1 MQSDRLRR
9 REFITLVGSAVAAGS
24 AWPRAGR
31 AQQSSMPVIGFLHG
45 GSPAQNASRLAG
57 FRKGLREAD
66 FVEGQNVA
74 IEFRWADG
82 QADRLPELAADLV
95 RRQVAVI
102 ATLSA
107 SQAAVAAKAAT
118 DTIPIIFQVGSD
130 PVAMGLVN
138 SLSRPGGN
146 ATGIST
152 LNAEITEKR
161 IGLMRELVPQTTV
174 VGVLVNPTN
183 PSAEEIARHFQA
195 TGGSLGVQLQIMP
208 AATDP
213 EIAAAFANPALKP
226 SGALAVST
234 DPLFFIRRAQLAA
247 LAARHAVPTIYYE
260 RQFVVSGGLISY
272 GTNSVGAWQQAGG
285 YVSRILKGERPA
297 DLPVAQTA
305 KFEMVINLKTAKALG
320 LTVPNTLLA
329 LADEVIE

>member
-1 MQSDRLRR
+1 MRR
-9 REFITLVGSAVAAGS
+9 RAFVKVIAGLAAGAAS
-24 AWPRAGR
+24 WPRAGR

-45 GSPAQNASRLAG
+45 GSPAANADRLAG
-57 FRKGLREAD
+57 FRKGLRETG

-74 IEFRWADG
+74 IEFRWAEG
-82 QADRLPELAADLV
+82 QTDRLPELAADLV

-107 SQAAVAAKAAT
+107 SQAAVVAKAAT

-130 PVAMGLVN
+130 PVAMGLVA

-161 IGLMRELVPQTTV
+161 IGLVRELLPQAAV
-174 VGVLVNPTN
+174 IGVLVNPTN
-183 PSAEEIARHFQA
+183 PGAREISTDVQAMAR
-195 TGGSLGVQLQIMP
+195 TLGVQLQIVP
-208 AATDP
+208 AGTDA
-213 EIAAAFANPALKP
+213 EIEAAFAIPALKP
-226 SGALAVST
+226 SGALVVST

-260 RQFVVSGGLISY
+260 RQFVYSGGLISY
-272 GTNSVGAWQQAGG
+272 GADSANAWQQAAA

-297 DLPVAQTA
+297 DLPVAQAA
-305 KFEMVINLKTAKALG
+305 KFEMVINLRTAKTLG
-320 LTVPNTLLA
+320 LRVPNTLLA